1 MSTQAMIK
9 FLRGNGVGELMHD
22 SHVPFL
28 EHLTGTRRLLQQWGA
43 REALADAGLFHSVYG
58 TEFFALGEGVTIP
71 TRDDVQALI
80 GVDAEEVA
88 WLWCTIERFSLD
100 PSSGLATNRVNGS
113 SMTLAPSRVEDIA
126 NLWAADTVEQI
137 ARMAP
142 DERSFARGAE
152 RLVDQMLPAA
162 RSSLAT
168 ALATSPVDA

>member
-1 MSTQAMIK
+1 MSTKAMIQ
-9 FLRGNGVGELMHD
+9 FLRASGVAELMHD

-43 REALADAGLFHSVYG
+43 RDALADAGLFHSVYG
-58 TEFFALGEGVTIP
+58 TEFFALGQGVTIP
-71 TRDDVQALI
+71 ERDDVQALI
-80 GVDAEEVA
+80 GADAEEVA

-100 PSSGLATNRVNGS
+100 PSSCVATNRVSGS
-113 SMTLAPSRVEDIA
+113 PITLAPSRVQDIA

-142 DERSFARGAE
+142 DERNFARGAG

-162 RSSLAT
+162 RASLET
-168 ALATSPVDA
+168 ALAASPVDA